1 MSILGYTKFN
11 FLYKFI
17 SRFIDLL
24 PLPNW
29 ITVETPYGVMLMPK
43 SFRIIT
49 SKFGLVEPEVKE
61 FVQEAMKEVD
71 IFIDVGE
78 LWILY
83 TYGLEI
89 SEARSGRFVNK
100 QCFKSKIVSS
110 GIERRRRVYR
120 NHQVR
125 P

>member
-1 MSILGYTKFN
+1 MPILGYKKLTL
-11 FLYKFI
+11 LYKFI

-24 PLPNW
+24 PLPSW

-61 FVQEAMKEVD
+61 FIREAMKEAD
-71 IFIDVGE
+71 IFIDVVG

-83 TYGLEI
+83 AYGFEI
-89 SEARSGRFVNK
+89 SEARS
-100 QCFKSKIVSS
+100 S
-110 GIERRRRVYR
+110 
-120 NHQVR
+120 NHGF
-125 P
+125 